1 MIGEHPMKIGEPFNV
16 CLAPYSRPS
25 ILNDLLQYFI
35 KVIADHPKGV
45 AINGTIAPMRYRI
58 LPFSGGS
65 DQQVFVDSAIGIPAS
80 MFGHSDPF
88 WHTSLDTVEYCDST
102 ELQRVIGFAL
112 CISYIFATLISGSLF
127 EVLPSIEEGF
137 YQRLGRAKEMLLNLY
152 NMILTNENEN
162 NSNKKIIS
170 KQEKALLGTALI
182 ETANQ
187 YEKGILE
194 SLKKFSPMSSQ
205 EEELFLMK
213 QNELNQW
220 NENHQSLWI
229 NLCKNA
235 GIDIK
240 QITEPE
246 DFKNHW
252 SLSFIG
258 LKNLEDLFPIAM
270 SSQFDK
276 IKVPEPPKLWW
287 GDLHELMNL
296 VGLSLDLK
304 TICAMLTLEYQCFFY
319 PSEVLKFMKFL
330 ERKKLIKTI

>member
-1 MIGEHPMKIGEPFNV
+1 
-16 CLAPYSRPS
+16 
-25 ILNDLLQYFI
+25 
-35 KVIADHPKGV
+35 
-45 AINGTIAPMRYRI
+45 
-58 LPFSGGS
+58 
-65 DQQVFVDSAIGIPAS
+65 
-80 MFGHSDPF
+80 
-88 WHTSLDTVEYCDST
+88 
-102 ELQRVIGFAL
+102 
-112 CISYIFATLISGSLF
+112 
-127 EVLPSIEEGF
+127 
-137 YQRLGRAKEMLLNLY
+137 
-152 NMILTNENEN
+152 
-162 NSNKKIIS
+162 
-170 KQEKALLGTALI
+170 
-182 ETANQ
+182 
-187 YEKGILE
+187 
-194 SLKKFSPMSSQ
+194 MSSQ